1 MYLDK
6 LNNSSRMYNGFGVS
20 FLVTIPNYRLL
31 EISNEVDLFA
41 IISEW
46 ATQTSPTY
54 HINYLTRPNKTTVAN
69 ISYIIVTDNVT
80 HNFAHFKA

>member
-1 MYLDK
+1 
-6 LNNSSRMYNGFGVS
+6 MYNGFGVS
-20 FLVTIPNYRLL
+20 LPVTIPNYRLL

-46 ATQTSPTY
+46 ATQTTPTY
-54 HINYLTRPNKTTVAN
+54 HINYSTRPNKTTVAN
-69 ISYIIVTDNVT
+69 ISYIIVTDIVT